1 MDKYTIYYTVHE
13 RYEAVIEAESFE
25 QASDQIYEQF
35 GVGIGHELLDSL
47 IEIDDYEVEAIDG

>member
-1 MDKYTIYYTVHE
+1 MDKYTIYYTLHE

-35 GVGIGHELLDSL
+35 GVGIGHELLDHA
-47 IEIDDYEVEAIDG
+47 IEIDYYEVETIDA

>member
-1 MDKYTIYYTVHE
+1 MDKYTFYYTVHE

-35 GVGIGHELLDSL
+35 GAGIHELLDFL
-47 IEIDDYEVEAIDG
+47 IEIDDYAVEAIDG

>member
-25 QASDQIYEQF
+25 QASDHVYEQ
-35 GVGIGHELLDSL
+35 GGSHELLDTL

>member
-1 MDKYTIYYTVHE
+1 MDKYTFYYTVHE

-47 IEIDDYEVEAIDG
+47 IEIDDYAVEAIDG

>member
-1 MDKYTIYYTVHE
+1 MDKYTIYYTLHE
-13 RYEAVIEAESFE
+13 RYEAVVYANSFE

-35 GVGIGHELLDSL
+35 GVGIGHELLDHA

>member
-47 IEIDDYEVEAIDG
+47 IEIDDYEVEAIDA